1 MGELRVLAFDSR
13 PAGQAHCIG
22 RYTSRL
28 LAALRETAAEE
39 LEIVETH
46 RPHARRSGR
55 VQLYHSP
62 WLAGAALR
70 SPCPTVVTLH
80 EIDSL
85 TRRSECLRRGGM
97 YTRMRHL
104 ALQRAACVIVH
115 SEAIAEDA
123 SSKLGLE
130 PERVTVIPSVP
141 SHTDSGRENSAGC
154 TGDEGNNSAWSWEDV
169 ARATWEVYERALA
182 EPPRPF
188 VSRPRA
194 SSARRQ

>member
-13 PAGQAHCIG
+13 PAGQAHRIG
-22 RYTSRL
+22 CYTSRL

-46 RPHARRSGR
+46 RPHARWGER

-85 TRRSECLRRGGM
+85 TRRSEYLRRGGM
-97 YTRMRHL
+97 YTRLRHL

-130 PERVTVIPSVP
+130 PDRIVVIDRAP
-141 SHTDSGRENSAGC
+141 AG
-154 TGDEGNNSAWSWEDV
+154 SWEDV

-188 VSRPRA
+188 ISRPRA

>member
-1 MGELRVLAFDSR
+1 MDELRVLAFDSR
-13 PAGQAHCIG
+13 PAGQAHRIG
-22 RYTSRL
+22 CYTSQL
-28 LAALRETAAEE
+28 LAALRHTATEE
-39 LEIVETH
+39 MEILETH
-46 RPHARRSGR
+46 RPHTRRGGG

-80 EIDSL
+80 EIDAL
-85 TRRSECLRRGGM
+85 TRRSELLRGGGI

-115 SEAIAEDA
+115 SEAMAEDA
-123 SSKLGLE
+123 SSRLGLE
-130 PERVTVIPSVP
+130 PERVAVIPGVP
-141 SHTDSGRENSAGC
+141 DRTAGALDGPGRWAAEDGEDSASR
-154 TGDEGNNSAWSWEDV
+154 WQDV

-188 VSRPRA
+188 ISRPRA
-194 SSARRQ
+194 ASARRQ